1 MRDRIWKEL
10 TQAKFNSEFAS
21 IYADKQR
28 SSLRYFNICILIFS
42 GGGVMGWSF
51 WDGLPL
57 LSCIIIA
64 SVSLLRLL
72 QPHIIMN
79 DKQISNLDNINKFYF
94 NYYNK
99 LERLWYDL
107 EHNTLDNESCKNF
120 FFEIKQSE
128 DGINQIVNE
137 TIRSKPK
144 KLIVE
149 AKNNSD
155 NYFKLTFNTQ

>member
-1 MRDRIWKEL
+1 MRDRIWREL

-28 SSLRYFNICILIFS
+28 SLLRYFNICILVFS
-42 GGGVMGWSF
+42 SGGVMGWSF
-51 WDGLPL
+51 WKGLPL

-64 SVSLLRLL
+64 GASLLRLL
-72 QPHIIMN
+72 QPHIIMS
-79 DKQISNLDNINKFYF
+79 DKQISNLDSISAFYF

-99 LERLWYDL
+99 LERLWFDL
-107 EHNTLDNESCKNF
+107 EHNTLDNETCKNC
-120 FFEIKQSE
+120 FFEIKHSE
-128 DGINQIVNE
+128 DKINQIVNE

-144 KLIVE
+144 KLIME

-155 NYFKLTFNTQ
+155 NYFKLTFNT

>member
-28 SSLRYFNICILIFS
+28 SALRYFNICILVFS
-42 GGGVMGWSF
+42 SAGVMGWSF
-51 WDGLPL
+51 WNGFPL
-57 LSCIIIA
+57 LSCAIIA
-64 SVSLLRLL
+64 GISLLRLL

-79 DKQISNLDNINKFYF
+79 DKQITNLDNISGFYF

-107 EHNTLDNESCKNF
+107 EHNTLDNESCKNS
-120 FFEIKQSE
+120 FFEIKHSE
-128 DGINQIVNE
+128 DGINQIINE

-144 KLIVE
+144 KLVIE

-155 NYFKLTFNTQ
+155 IYFKLTFNT